1 MRTSARYWMVDWLDH
16 WTYALDMD
24 ISSLLLLASAPI
36 FLLGMAI
43 ELLVIRLRRLPS
55 YDRRDALLNI
65 GTALGSQLVAIPWVF
80 VETAALLWVHH
91 LVPWHI
97 TGWAAWVVAMIAVD
111 FSYYWYHRSHH
122 EIRAWAIHVVHHSS
136 QQYNLSVAL
145 RQAWIVFTFLPFVLP
160 VALLGIDAKI
170 ILVSFAINLLY
181 QFFLHT
187 ELIDKLWA
195 PIEFVFNTP
204 SHHRVHHGTQNEY
217 LDKNYGGILIVWD
230 RMFGTF
236 EPEQARV
243 RYGLTKNIN
252 TYNILRV
259 ETHELVAIW
268 RNLRDAKNWSDR
280 AGYVVRGPGWAP
292 TPHPTTGTEVAA

>member
-1 MRTSARYWMVDWLDH
+1 MVDWLDH

-122 EIRAWAIHVVHHSS
+122 EIRA
-136 QQYNLSVAL
+136 
-145 RQAWIVFTFLPFVLP
+145 
-160 VALLGIDAKI
+160 
-170 ILVSFAINLLY
+170 
-181 QFFLHT
+181 
-187 ELIDKLWA
+187 LWA
-195 PIEFVFNTP
+195 WACGQLALAAHEPVNMIEP
-204 SHHRVHHGTQNEY
+204 
-217 LDKNYGGILIVWD
+217 
-230 RMFGTF
+230 
-236 EPEQARV
+236 
-243 RYGLTKNIN
+243 
-252 TYNILRV
+252 
-259 ETHELVAIW
+259 
-268 RNLRDAKNWSDR
+268 
-280 AGYVVRGPGWAP
+280 AG
-292 TPHPTTGTEVAA
+292 